1 MSNVHQLPGK
11 WLPVS
16 IAPADTDLEVCVIDK
31 NGIHALIF
39 PVHKDGTK
47 WVNAGTK
54 SLIDIEPT
62 HWRDWRHGA
71 DT

>member
-1 MSNVHQLPGK
+1 MADLHRLPEK

-16 IAPADTDLEVCVIDK
+16 IAPANTDLEVCVIDK

-39 PVHKDGTK
+39 PVCKDGRQ
-47 WVNAGTK
+47 WVDVRTK

-62 HWRDWRHGA
+62 HWRKWRHGA
-71 DT
+71 ET